1 MADMTVHKDV
11 FCCLLQLCIPK
22 DIERKVSSI
31 TFFCVFF
38 FDKTGMQERRDIL
51 WAMISIDGLL
61 NNKGLTLLF
70 CYSLDAVDRYFY
82 KRLHERKIGEELR
95 GERTGLSIV
104 EK

>member
-1 MADMTVHKDV
+1 
-11 FCCLLQLCIPK
+11 
-22 DIERKVSSI
+22 
-31 TFFCVFF
+31 
-38 FDKTGMQERRDIL
+38 MQERRDIL

-61 NNKGLTLLF
+61 NNKGLTLLH
-70 CYSLDAVDRYFY
+70 CYGLDAADRYFC